1 MSPAVTRLALLTSGG
16 DAPGMNAALW
26 ALTNGARALG
36 WEVLGV
42 REGLRGLLEHDFLP
56 LDEAVTLPWAR
67 RGGTALGTARLEDFP
82 SHLAAAVE
90 RLEFEDVSK
99 LVILGG
105 NGSALAAAALSVP
118 VPTAFIPATI
128 DNDVVDSD
136 ASLGFD
142 TALNTA
148 LQLGDGIRDSAEA
161 LPRLFSLETLGGKTV
176 FLAQAVALALGVD
189 ALLVPERP
197 LEEKDV
203 VVRLEAAVKTH
214 RYALLVASEGY
225 PDVSGV
231 VERLSSALGTRSRFT
246 RIGHA
251 QRGGRPSGRDR
262 LLARAFAET
271 ALSGLAQNES
281 GRALWQDGR
290 AVWRPFAERGV
301 KPFVDTP
308 L

>member
-1 MSPAVTRLALLTSGG
+1 MTRLALLTSGG
-16 DAPGMNAALW
+16 DAPGMNTALW
-26 ALTNGARALG
+26 ALTKGARAQN

-42 REGLRGLLEHDFLP
+42 REGLRGLLEHDFLS
-56 LDEAVTLPWAR
+56 LTEDLTLPWAR
-67 RGGTALGTARLEDFP
+67 RGGTALGTSRLENFP
-82 SHLAAAVE
+82 KHLSAAAE
-90 RLEFEDVSK
+90 RLNSENITH

-105 NGSALAAAALSVP
+105 NGSALAAAALSKHL
-118 VPTAFIPATI
+118 PTAFIPATI

-148 LQLGDGIRDSAEA
+148 LVLADGIRDSAEA
-161 LPRLFSLETLGGKTV
+161 MPRLFALETLGGSTG
-176 FLAQAVALALGVD
+176 FLAQAVALAAGAD

-197 LEEKDV
+197 LEESEVITMLQDAIKI
-203 VVRLEAAVKTH
+203 H
-214 RYALLVASEGY
+214 RYALIVASEGY
-225 PDVSGV
+225 PDVGGV
-231 VERLSSALGTRSRFT
+231 IDRLSHSLNTRSRFT

-262 LLARAFAET
+262 LLARAFAEV
-271 ALSGLAQNES
+271 ALSGLSRDES
-281 GRALWQDGR
+281 GRALWQNGR
-290 AVWRPFAERGV
+290 TMWRPFAEASI